1 MYNYVMLI
9 GTVKEMRSEF
19 IVNQHFVT
27 ITLDCRRPFRNMDG
41 EQESDE
47 FEIRCYEYL
56 GDVMYQ
62 NLKEGMKITVKGRLR
77 QSNRKGLCW
86 ILAEQVLFM
95 GEGEMRAINSDGEE
109 DC

>member
-9 GTVKEMRSEF
+9 GTVKEMRSES

-47 FEIRCYEYL
+47 FEIRCYDYL
-56 GDVMYQ
+56 GDVMYE
-62 NLKEGMKITVKGRLR
+62 NLKEGMKVTVKGRLR

-86 ILAEQVLFM
+86 ILAEQVMFM

-109 DC
+109 NC

>member
-9 GTVKEMRSEF
+9 GTVKEMRSES

-47 FEIRCYEYL
+47 FEIRCYDYL
-56 GDVMYQ
+56 GDVMYE
-62 NLKEGMKITVKGRLR
+62 NLKEGMKVTVKGRLR

-86 ILAEQVLFM
+86 ILAEQVMLM

-109 DC
+109 NC